1 MIDGLL
7 HRRRLMMAKQSV
19 DILPS
24 EYQRVEW
31 IQAFGN
37 GYIDTNIVGDFNN
50 YYTYIKLQRTSIIG
64 RNETIMGGRDNPQYF
79 IHAQSGF
86 DGIVGRVNRILATF
100 SPADLYVHEYVFSK
114 SKFVCDGISTD
125 IQGVYYKGS
134 FPYSMHLFS
143 ANLNN
148 SPSILSNGMFK
159 LYSFK
164 VYSLANDEL
173 LRDFVPCYRKI
184 DGVIG
189 VYELLGNIC
198 PATNTPFF
206 AGLNGS
212 FEKGGNIK

>member
-7 HRRRLMMAKQSV
+7 HRRRLMMAKPSGG
-19 DILPS
+19 ILPR
-24 EYQRVEW
+24 EYQQVEW
-31 IQAFGN
+31 IRAWGN

-50 YYTYIKLQRTSIIG
+50 YYTYIKLQRTSITG
-64 RNETIMGGRDNPQYF
+64 TNEAIMGVLYSAQYF
-79 IHAQSGF
+79 IHAQDGF
-86 DGIVGRVNRILATF
+86 DGIVGRADHKFGTF
-100 SPADLYVHEYVFSK
+100 SPADLDVHEYVFSK
-114 SKFVCDGISTD
+114 EKFVCDGISKD
-125 IQGVYYKGS
+125 IKGVSYTGS
-134 FPYSMHLFS
+134 FKYSMHLFS
-143 ANLNN
+143 ANSGN
-148 SPSILSNGMFK
+148 SPNLYANGMYK

-206 AGLNGS
+206 AGLAGN
-212 FEKGGNIK
+212 FTKGGDIK

>member
-7 HRRRLMMAKQSV
+7 HRRRLMMAKPSGG
-19 DILPS
+19 ILPS

-31 IQAFGN
+31 IQALRN
-37 GYIDTNIVGDFNN
+37 GYIDTNVLGDFNN

-64 RNETIMGGRDNPQYF
+64 RNEAIMGVRDNAQYF
-79 IHAQSGF
+79 LHAQVGF
-86 DGIVGRVNRILATF
+86 DGIVGRVNSKAAVF
-100 SPADLYVHEYVFSK
+100 SPADLDVHEYVLSK
-114 SKFVCDGISTD
+114 SKFVCDGISKD
-125 IQGVYYKGS
+125 IPGVSYTGS

-148 SPSILSNGMFK
+148 SPSLLSGGMYK

-173 LRDFVPCYRKI
+173 LRDFIPCYRKI

-206 AGLNGS
+206 AGLNGR
-212 FEKGGNIK
+212 FTKGGNIK